1 MQKVYNIKW
10 REQDIKKLRREVQRF
25 NSKRSRLIKNNPA
38 LEEFLPAKLSMK
50 NLRESI
56 ETRRDFNNTV
66 NSLGRF
72 MKKDAAEPVIT
83 PQGIFTTKYELR
95 ELKNRVRA
103 INIRKTYERKKADV
117 STEKGTMGT
126 IEAMNLLPK
135 QFNPETITPRD
146 WEHFKQSVEKQSKG
160 KYMVNKYAGYKQNY
174 IAGAYAVYG
183 SGADEIAE
191 LIEDVPPEIIMRW
204 YYDDP
209 VLSIDFHYDPQEA
222 EFKRQIVIDHIKQ
235 KLEEME

>member
-1 MQKVYNIKW
+1 MQKVHNIKW
-10 REQDIKKLRREVQRF
+10 REQDIKKLRSEVQRF
-25 NSKRSRLIKNNPA
+25 NSKRARLIKKNPA
-38 LEEFLPAKLSMK
+38 LEEFLPAKVSMK
-50 NLRESI
+50 NLSESI

-66 NSLGRF
+66 NSLTRF

-95 ELKNRVRA
+95 ELKNRVRT
-103 INIRKTYERKKADV
+103 INIRKTYERKKANV

-135 QFNPETITPRD
+135 QFNPEIITPRD
-146 WEHFKQSVEKQSKG
+146 WGRFKQSVEKQSKG
-160 KYMVNKYAGYKQNY
+160 KYMQNKYAGYKRNY
-174 IAGAYAVYG
+174 IAGAYSVFG
-183 SGADEIAE
+183 SGADEIAGLLE
-191 LIEDVPPEIIMRW
+191 NVSPDIVVRW

-209 VLSIDFHYDPQEA
+209 ILSIDFIYDPQEA
-222 EFKRQIVIDHIKQ
+222 EFKRQLIIEHINQ